1 MEKLAYALVFI
12 ALMFA
17 VLNILINQD
26 KDEPPPRTARRKK
39 PRPVEPRPAE
49 PPAETGGINTNSKSM
64 AEKKGDVGEQIVK
77 VAVLSKLDAAQYRHF
92 SNLIIPAPNGT
103 TQIDN
108 IVVSPFGVFVIEA
121 KYFQGWIFGGAK
133 QEKWTHTLS
142 RFEKYAFPNP
152 IRQNYGHIKALA
164 RLLRQPESRFHSV
177 IVFAHRNCQLKT
189 ELPANVC
196 LQHNFIEYI
205 QSFTK
210 NLIDDAALARIHAV
224 LQQPEWQATE
234 DKKAAHVERL
244 KAVQRLN

>member
-17 VLNILINQD
+17 VLNILTNQD

-49 PPAETGGINTNSKSM
+49 PPAETGGINTGSKSM

-77 VAVLSKLDAAQYRHF
+77 VAVLNKLDAAQYRHF

-164 RLLRQPESRFHSV
+164 QLLRQPESRFHSV

-205 QSFTK
+205 QGFTK
-210 NLIDDAALARIHAV
+210 NIVDDAALARIHAV

>member
-17 VLNILINQD
+17 VLNILTNQD
-26 KDEPPPRTARRKK
+26 KDEPPPRTPRRKK
-39 PRPVEPRPAE
+39 PRPVEPHPTE
-49 PPAETGGINTNSKSM
+49 PPAETGGINTTSKSM

-77 VAVLSKLDAAQYRHF
+77 VAVLSKLDAAKYCHF

-164 RLLRQPESRFHSV
+164 RLLRQPESCFHSV

-205 QSFTK
+205 QGFTK
-210 NLIDDAALARIHAV
+210 NIVDNATLARIHAV

>member
-17 VLNILINQD
+17 VLNILTNQD
-26 KDEPPPRTARRKK
+26 KDEPPRTSRRKK

-49 PPAETGGINTNSKSM
+49 PPAETGGINTTSKSM

-205 QSFTK
+205 QGFTK
-210 NLIDDAALARIHAV
+210 NIVDDAALARIHAV

-244 KAVQRLN
+244 KAAQRLN

>member
-17 VLNILINQD
+17 VLNILTNQD
-26 KDEPPPRTARRKK
+26 KDEPPRTARRKK
-39 PRPVEPRPAE
+39 PRPDEPHPTE
-49 PPAETGGINTNSKSM
+49 PPAETGGINTTSKSM

-205 QSFTK
+205 QGFTK
-210 NLIDDAALARIHAV
+210 NIVDDAALARIHAV

-244 KAVQRLN
+244 KAAQRLN

>member
-17 VLNILINQD
+17 VLNILTNQD
-26 KDEPPPRTARRKK
+26 KDEPPRTPRRKK

-49 PPAETGGINTNSKSM
+49 PPAETGGINTNIKSM

-77 VAVLSKLDAAQYRHF
+77 VAVLSKLDAVQYRHF
-92 SNLIIPAPNGT
+92 SNLIIPASNGT

-142 RFEKYAFPNP
+142 RFEKYAFANP

>member
-17 VLNILINQD
+17 VLNILTNQD
-26 KDEPPPRTARRKK
+26 KDEPPSRTPRRKK
-39 PRPVEPRPAE
+39 PRPVEPHPTE

-92 SNLIIPAPNGT
+92 SNLIIPALNGT

-142 RFEKYAFPNP
+142 RFEKYAFANP

>member
-17 VLNILINQD
+17 VLNILTNQD
-26 KDEPPPRTARRKK
+26 KDEPPRTPRRKK

-49 PPAETGGINTNSKSM
+49 PPAETGGINTTSKSM

-152 IRQNYGHIKALA
+152 IRQNYWHIKALA

-205 QSFTK
+205 QGFTK
-210 NLIDDAALARIHAV
+210 NIVDDAALARIHAV

>member
-1 MEKLAYALVFI
+1 MEKLAYAQVFI

-17 VLNILINQD
+17 VLNILTNQD

-39 PRPVEPRPAE
+39 PRPDEPHPTE
-49 PPAETGGINTNSKSM
+49 PPAETANTSSKSL

-92 SNLIIPAPNGT
+92 SNLIIPASNGT

-142 RFEKYAFPNP
+142 RFEKYAFANP

-177 IVFAHRNCQLKT
+177 VVFAHRNCQLKT

-205 QSFTK
+205 QGFTK
-210 NLIDDAALARIHAV
+210 NIVDDAALARMNTI

>member
-17 VLNILINQD
+17 VLNILTNQD
-26 KDEPPPRTARRKK
+26 KDEPPARTPRRKK
-39 PRPVEPRPAE
+39 PRPAESHPTE
-49 PPAETGGINTNSKSM
+49 PPAETATTGSKSM

-164 RLLRQPESRFHSV
+164 QLLRQPESRFHSV

-205 QSFTK
+205 QGFTK
-210 NLIDDAALARIHAV
+210 NIVDDAALARMNTI
-224 LQQPEWQATE
+224 LQKHECRATE

>member
-17 VLNILINQD
+17 VLNILTNQD
-26 KDEPPPRTARRKK
+26 KDEPPPRTPRRKK
-39 PRPVEPRPAE
+39 PRPVEPHPAE
-49 PPAETGGINTNSKSM
+49 PPAETGGINTGSKSM

-92 SNLIIPAPNGT
+92 SNLIIPASNGT

-164 RLLRQPESRFHSV
+164 WLLRQPESRFHSV

>member
-17 VLNILINQD
+17 VLNILTNQD
-26 KDEPPPRTARRKK
+26 KDEPPSRTPRRKK
-39 PRPVEPRPAE
+39 PRPVEPHPTE

-92 SNLIIPAPNGT
+92 SNLIIPASNGT

-121 KYFQGWIFGGAK
+121 KYFQGWIFGGVK

-142 RFEKYAFPNP
+142 RFEKYAFANP

-205 QSFTK
+205 QGFTK
-210 NLIDDAALARIHAV
+210 NIVDDAALARIYAV

-244 KAVQRLN
+244 KAAQRLN

>member
-1 MEKLAYALVFI
+1 
-12 ALMFA
+12 MFA
-17 VLNILINQD
+17 VLNILTNQD
-26 KDEPPPRTARRKK
+26 KDEPPRTPRRKK

-49 PPAETGGINTNSKSM
+49 PPAETGGINTNIKSM

-152 IRQNYGHIKALA
+152 IRQNYWHIKALA

>member
-17 VLNILINQD
+17 VLNILTNQD
-26 KDEPPPRTARRKK
+26 KDEPLPRTARRKK

-49 PPAETGGINTNSKSM
+49 PPAETGGINTGSKGM

-189 ELPANVC
+189 ELSANVC

-205 QSFTK
+205 QGFTK
-210 NLIDDAALARIHAV
+210 NIVDDAALARIHAV

-244 KAVQRLN
+244 KAVQGLN

>member
-17 VLNILINQD
+17 VLNILTNQD
-26 KDEPPPRTARRKK
+26 KDEPPRTPRRKK

-49 PPAETGGINTNSKSM
+49 PPAETANTNSKSM
-64 AEKKGDVGEQIVK
+64 AEKKKKGDVGEQIVK

>member
-17 VLNILINQD
+17 VLNILTNQD
-26 KDEPPPRTARRKK
+26 KDEPPTRTARRKK
-39 PRPVEPRPAE
+39 PRPVKPHPAE
-49 PPAETGGINTNSKSM
+49 PPAETANTNSKSM

-77 VAVLSKLDAAQYRHF
+77 VAVLSKLDAVQYRHF

-205 QSFTK
+205 QGFTK
-210 NLIDDAALARIHAV
+210 NIVDDAALARIHAV

-244 KAVQRLN
+244 KAIQRLN

>member
-17 VLNILINQD
+17 VLNILTNQD
-26 KDEPPPRTARRKK
+26 KDEPPPRTPRRKK
-39 PRPVEPRPAE
+39 PRPVEPHPAE

-64 AEKKGDVGEQIVK
+64 EEKKGDVGEQIVK

-92 SNLIIPAPNGT
+92 SNLIIPALNGT

-205 QSFTK
+205 QNFTK

-224 LQQPEWQATE
+224 L
-234 DKKAAHVERL
+234 
-244 KAVQRLN
+244 

>member
-17 VLNILINQD
+17 VLNILTNQD
-26 KDEPPPRTARRKK
+26 KDEPLARTPRRKK
-39 PRPVEPRPAE
+39 PRPAESHSTE
-49 PPAETGGINTNSKSM
+49 PPAETATTGSKSM

-164 RLLRQPESRFHSV
+164 RLLRQPENRFHSV
-177 IVFAHRNCQLKT
+177 VVFAHRNCQLKT

-205 QSFTK
+205 QGFTK
-210 NLIDDAALARIHAV
+210 NIVDDAALARMNTI

-244 KAVQRLN
+244 KASRILN

>member
-17 VLNILINQD
+17 VLNILTNQD
-26 KDEPPPRTARRKK
+26 KDEPPRTPRRKK
-39 PRPVEPRPAE
+39 PRPAEPHPAE
-49 PPAETGGINTNSKSM
+49 PPAETANTNSKSM

-164 RLLRQPESRFHSV
+164 QLLRQPESRFHSV

-189 ELPANVC
+189 ELPTNVC

-205 QSFTK
+205 QGFTK
-210 NLIDDAALARIHAV
+210 NIVDDAALARIHTV

-244 KAVQRLN
+244 KASQRLN

>member
-17 VLNILINQD
+17 VLNILTNQD

-39 PRPVEPRPAE
+39 PRPDEPHPTE
-49 PPAETGGINTNSKSM
+49 PPAETANTNSKSM

-142 RFEKYAFPNP
+142 RFEKYAFANP

-205 QSFTK
+205 QGFTK
-210 NLIDDAALARIHAV
+210 NIVDDAALARIHAV

-244 KAVQRLN
+244 KASQILN

>member
-17 VLNILINQD
+17 VLNILTNQD

-39 PRPVEPRPAE
+39 PRPDEPHPTE
-49 PPAETGGINTNSKSM
+49 PPAETANTSSKSL

-108 IVVSPFGVFVIEA
+108 IVVSPFGVFVIKA

-152 IRQNYGHIKALA
+152 IRQNYGHIKALS

-177 IVFAHRNCQLKT
+177 VVFAHRNCQLKPNCPPMCACSIISLNIYRALLKILSMMRH
-189 ELPANVC
+189 LPA
-196 LQHNFIEYI
+196 
-205 QSFTK
+205 
-210 NLIDDAALARIHAV
+210 
-224 LQQPEWQATE
+224 
-234 DKKAAHVERL
+234 
-244 KAVQRLN
+244 

>member
-17 VLNILINQD
+17 VLNILTNQD
-26 KDEPPPRTARRKK
+26 KDEPPPRTPRRKK
-39 PRPVEPRPAE
+39 PRPAEPHPTE
-49 PPAETGGINTNSKSM
+49 PPAETDGINTGSKSM

-77 VAVLSKLDAAQYRHF
+77 VAVLNKLDAAQYRHF

-164 RLLRQPESRFHSV
+164 RLLRQPENRFHSV

-210 NLIDDAALARIHAV
+210 NIVDDAALARMNTI

-244 KAVQRLN
+244 KASQRLN

>member
-17 VLNILINQD
+17 VLNILTNQD

-49 PPAETGGINTNSKSM
+49 PPAETGGINTGSKSM

-142 RFEKYAFPNP
+142 RFEKYAFANP

-205 QSFTK
+205 QGFTK
-210 NLIDDAALARIHAV
+210 NIVDDAALARIYSV

-244 KAVQRLN
+244 KAAQRLN

>member
-17 VLNILINQD
+17 VLNILTNQD
-26 KDEPPPRTARRKK
+26 KDEPRPRTPRRKK
-39 PRPVEPRPAE
+39 PRPAESHPAE

-205 QSFTK
+205 QGFTK
-210 NLIDDAALARIHAV
+210 NIVDDAALARMNTI

>member
-12 ALMFA
+12 ALIFA
-17 VLNILINQD
+17 VLNILTNQD
-26 KDEPPPRTARRKK
+26 KDEPSPGTARRKK

-64 AEKKGDVGEQIVK
+64 AEKKGDVGEQSVK

-92 SNLIIPAPNGT
+92 SNLIIPTPNGT

-177 IVFAHRNCQLKT
+177 VVFAHRNCQLKT

-205 QSFTK
+205 QGFTK
-210 NLIDDAALARIHAV
+210 NIVDDAALARIHAV

-234 DKKAAHVERL
+234 DNKAAHVERL

>member
-17 VLNILINQD
+17 VLNILTNQD

-49 PPAETGGINTNSKSM
+49 PPAETGGINTGSKSM

-77 VAVLSKLDAAQYRHF
+77 VAVLNKLDAAQYRHF

-164 RLLRQPESRFHSV
+164 QLLRQPESRFHSV

-205 QSFTK
+205 QGFTK
-210 NLIDDAALARIHAV
+210 NIVDDAALARIYAV

-244 KAVQRLN
+244 KAAQRLN

>member
-17 VLNILINQD
+17 VLNILTNQD
-26 KDEPPPRTARRKK
+26 KDELPPRTARRKK
-39 PRPVEPRPAE
+39 PRPVKPYPAE
-49 PPAETGGINTNSKSM
+49 PPAETGGI
-64 AEKKGDVGEQIVK
+64 KKGDVGEQIVK

-152 IRQNYGHIKALA
+152 IRQNYGHIKSLA
-164 RLLRQPESRFHSV
+164 RLLRQPENRFHSV
-177 IVFAHRNCQLKT
+177 VVFAHRNCQLKT

-210 NLIDDAALARIHAV
+210 NLIDDAALARIHSV

-244 KAVQRLN
+244 KASQRLN

>member
-17 VLNILINQD
+17 VLNILTNQD
-26 KDEPPPRTARRKK
+26 KDEPPSRTARRKK
-39 PRPVEPRPAE
+39 PHPAE
-49 PPAETGGINTNSKSM
+49 PPAETGGINTTSKSM

-177 IVFAHRNCQLKT
+177 IVFAYRNCQLKT

-210 NLIDDAALARIHAV
+210 NIVDDAALARMNTI

-244 KAVQRLN
+244 KASRIVN

>member
-17 VLNILINQD
+17 VLNILTNQD
-26 KDEPPPRTARRKK
+26 KDEPPRTPRRKK
-39 PRPVEPRPAE
+39 PRPVEPHPAE

-64 AEKKGDVGEQIVK
+64 EEKKGDVGEQIVK

-205 QSFTK
+205 QGFTK
-210 NLIDDAALARIHAV
+210 NIVDDAALARIYAV

-244 KAVQRLN
+244 KAAQRLN

>member
-17 VLNILINQD
+17 VLNILTNQD
-26 KDEPPPRTARRKK
+26 KDEPPRTPRRKK
-39 PRPVEPRPAE
+39 PRPAEPHPTE
-49 PPAETGGINTNSKSM
+49 PPAETANTSSKSL

-133 QEKWTHTLS
+133 QEKWMHTLS

-177 IVFAHRNCQLKT
+177 VVFAHRNCQLKT

-205 QSFTK
+205 QGFTK
-210 NLIDDAALARIHAV
+210 NIVDDAALARMNTI

-244 KAVQRLN
+244 KASRILN

>member
-1 MEKLAYALVFI
+1 
-12 ALMFA
+12 
-17 VLNILINQD
+17 
-26 KDEPPPRTARRKK
+26 
-39 PRPVEPRPAE
+39 
-49 PPAETGGINTNSKSM
+49 M

-210 NLIDDAALARIHAV
+210 NIVDDAALARMNTI

-244 KAVQRLN
+244 KASRIVN

>member
-17 VLNILINQD
+17 VLNILTNQD
-26 KDEPPPRTARRKK
+26 KDEPPRTPRRKK
-39 PRPVEPRPAE
+39 PRPAEPHPTE
-49 PPAETGGINTNSKSM
+49 PPAETGGINTGSKSM

-77 VAVLSKLDAAQYRHF
+77 VAVLNKLDAAQYRHF

-152 IRQNYGHIKALA
+152 IRQNYGHIKSLA
-164 RLLRQPESRFHSV
+164 RLLRQPENRFHSV
-177 IVFAHRNCQLKT
+177 VVFVHRNCQLKT

-205 QSFTK
+205 QGFTK
-210 NLIDDAALARIHAV
+210 NIVDDAALARIHAV

>member
-17 VLNILINQD
+17 VLNILTNQD

-49 PPAETGGINTNSKSM
+49 PPAETGGINIGSKSM

-92 SNLIIPAPNGT
+92 SNLIIPTSNGT

-142 RFEKYAFPNP
+142 RFEKYAFANP

-177 IVFAHRNCQLKT
+177 VVFAHRNCQLKT

-205 QSFTK
+205 QGFTK
-210 NLIDDAALARIHAV
+210 NIVDDAALARMNTI

-244 KAVQRLN
+244 KAVQRFN

>member
-17 VLNILINQD
+17 VLNILTNQD

-49 PPAETGGINTNSKSM
+49 PPAETGGINTNIKSM

-142 RFEKYAFPNP
+142 RFEKYAFANP

>member
-17 VLNILINQD
+17 VFNILTNQD

-49 PPAETGGINTNSKSM
+49 PPAETGGINTTSKSM

-142 RFEKYAFPNP
+142 RFEKYAFANP

-205 QSFTK
+205 QGFTK

>member
-17 VLNILINQD
+17 VLNILTNQD

-39 PRPVEPRPAE
+39 PRPVEPHPAE
-49 PPAETGGINTNSKSM
+49 LPAETGGINTSSKSL

-205 QSFTK
+205 QGFTK
-210 NLIDDAALARIHAV
+210 NIVDDAALARIYAV

-244 KAVQRLN
+244 KAAQRLN

>member
-1 MEKLAYALVFI
+1 
-12 ALMFA
+12 
-17 VLNILINQD
+17 
-26 KDEPPPRTARRKK
+26 
-39 PRPVEPRPAE
+39 
-49 PPAETGGINTNSKSM
+49 M

-77 VAVLSKLDAAQYRHF
+77 VAVLNKLDAAQYRHF

-164 RLLRQPESRFHSV
+164 RLLRQPENRFHSV
-177 IVFAHRNCQLKT
+177 VVFAHRNCQLKT

-210 NLIDDAALARIHAV
+210 NIVDDAAFARMNTI